1 MDCGIFHTFA
11 GNSKIRA
18 MRRVTTNDFEQGDW
32 VEYSADGIRLIRDL
46 KRIPRPDNDSVTID
60 MTIVV
65 VCLKGRMTVT
75 IDNTRHTMTRNQV
88 LFLQPNSVV
97 TDYQLSDDFESRAL
111 VFSLGTI
118 ENSIY
123 LRRKIWDNIS
133 YLRLHP
139 VVPLSEDDIRI
150 FKHYYG
156 IATAN
161 LQADDDNLYKQEIIS
176 HLLRSLVY
184 EFLLL
189 TDRLIAEQSEA
200 TKERIQTSNDGLH
213 RRFLE
218 LLAFSRGRTRKVE
231 QFAEQLFVTPD
242 QLTAATKAVSGRTA
256 LDWITEATV
265 KAITH
270 DLLYTQKTVSEIS
283 DELDFLSLSF
293 FGKYFKQ
300 RTGLS
305 PRAFRERY
313 GEEV

>member
-1 MDCGIFHTFA
+1 
-11 GNSKIRA
+11 
-18 MRRVTTNDFEQGDW
+18 
-32 VEYSADGIRLIRDL
+32 
-46 KRIPRPDNDSVTID
+46 
-60 MTIVV
+60 MT
-65 VCLKGRMTVT
+65 
-75 IDNTRHTMTRNQV
+75 HNQV

-97 TDYQLSDDFESRAL
+97 ADYQLSDDFESRAL
-111 VFSLGTI
+111 VFSLGMI

-123 LRRKIWDNIS
+123 LRRKIWNNIS

-139 VVPLSEDDIRI
+139 IVPLSDDDIRI

-200 TKERIQTSNDGLH
+200 TRGRKQTSNDDLH

-242 QLTAATKAVSGRTA
+242 QLTVATKAMSGRTA
-256 LDWITEATV
+256 LDWITENTV
-265 KAITH
+265 QAITH
-270 DLLYTQKTVSEIS
+270 ELL
-283 DELDFLSLSF
+283 
-293 FGKYFKQ
+293 
-300 RTGLS
+300 
-305 PRAFRERY
+305 
-313 GEEV
+313 